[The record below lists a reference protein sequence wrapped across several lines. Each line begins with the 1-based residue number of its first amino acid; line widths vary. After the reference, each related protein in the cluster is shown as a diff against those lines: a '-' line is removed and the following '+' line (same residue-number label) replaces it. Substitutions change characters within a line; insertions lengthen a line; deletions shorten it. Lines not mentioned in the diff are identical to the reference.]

1 MTVERRTDDRR
12 RRVLFSTQR
21 PSTSAN
27 HDVSSETQIEN
38 SVARRPQQAYGPRV
52 KRRLRSRWFSLVPI
66 HLSSL
71 LAFVGLTISLS
82 LLLSLG
88 NYYSASSDF
97 MLQNAEIAR
106 PFKLDQPNSFGQ
118 LALICFTTASAG
130 AALMIYQLR
139 RYRNNDYAGHY
150 RIWRLVIIA
159 AILHLANLVIDLL
172 GWSGAVIDA
181 ATGRR
186 ILLSG
191 EDWMRLL
198 VNIGGVTLVAR
209 LFMELRANVY
219 ASSCVLV
226 ATVFLTISEF
236 SIWQPEYVNSNL
248 LWILATSSML
258 LGCNLLFISLVIY
271 LRQIYREIR
280 QLDSIAWP
288 DSSRL
293 NNFAENEAPDSDG
306 KDKATAQDEKT
317 SLQKLVSG
325 LLLAA
330 TSPLR
335 WLLRLRKSFTD
346 RRALAKSSRSQRA
359 SNNFKNPESDH
370 PDRDNPIAET
380 ESRRKKWFSRRKPKC
395 DQAMDVDTIEES
407 PDFELIDHRKGTPPT
422 DRAAGGGTT
431 NEPIRQNKEV
441 LDHEQDAISEEE
453 IDWNE
458 MSKSERRRLRKQ
470 MKRQNRAA

>member
-12 RRVLFSTQR
+12 RRVLFSNQR
-21 PSTSAN
+21 SSTTAN
-27 HDVSSETQIEN
+27 YDASSETQTEN
-38 SVARRPQQAYGPRV
+38 LVARRPQEAYGPRV

-71 LAFVGLTISLS
+71 LAFVVLSISLT

-118 LALICFTTASAG
+118 LTLLCFTAASAG
-130 AALMIYQLR
+130 AGLMIYQLR

-150 RIWRLVIIA
+150 RIWRLVIVA
-159 AILHLANLVIDLL
+159 AILHLAHLVIDLL
-172 GWSGAVIDA
+172 GWGGALIDA

-186 ILLSG
+186 ILISG

-198 VNIGGVTLVAR
+198 VNIGSVTLIAR
-209 LFMELRANVY
+209 LFMELRANAY
-219 ASSCVLV
+219 ASACVLV
-226 ATVFLTISEF
+226 ATVFLTVSEL
-236 SIWQPEYVNSNL
+236 SVWQPQYVNSNL

-280 QLDSIAWP
+280 QIDAITRP

-293 NNFAENEAPDSDG
+293 TNVTQNKDPDSDR
-306 KDKATAQDEKT
+306 KDKAETRDPKPT
-317 SLQKLVSG
+317 LKKLVSG
-325 LLLAA
+325 SLFVV

-335 WLLRLRKSFTD
+335 WFLRLRKSLAD
-346 RRALAKSSRSQRA
+346 RRSLTTSSRSQSA
-359 SNNFKNPESDH
+359 SNNSNNPEPEHS
-370 PDRDNPIAET
+370 DRDYPRSET
-380 ESRRKKWFSRRKPKC
+380 ESPRKKWFSGRKPKRE
-395 DQAMDVDTIEES
+395 QAMDVDKIEES
-407 PDFELIDHRKGTPPT
+407 PDFEPIHPSDGTPSINRDAETATSNDPFPRNT
-422 DRAAGGGTT
+422 EAFDCEGDTT
-431 NEPIRQNKEV
+431 G
-441 LDHEQDAISEEE
+441 EEA